1 MLKIALKNRIKHN
14 LIRGIALLLLS
25 LIGVSVI
32 AAGISFPSTARGT
45 VNRYLKETNFWDVHV
60 GSTLGFNTEDVS
72 AVSAVGGVT
81 KVMPVLSTKAS
92 VSVNNNGNYKAYI
105 ATTDFKTLNLS
116 SSGFIS
122 ALTLSEGSFPLN
134 STGCVIVKS
143 GALKNNIVIGDQIKL
158 TVAND
163 DLIEMAFTVTGIATS
178 PSMMSDKGN
187 IAYPEAQLAIYINDG
202 AFKDKTT
209 YSEMFVRVEGSDN
222 RNAFKNKG
230 NKTVTLVKEEIA
242 KIAASLEFK
251 RTEELS
257 GEYQKNVDKAQK
269 QYDYIKEDSEK
280 KLSEINETVKKAG
293 ERIAAAQKNADAKQ
307 AEVDALKKEFEND
320 TESIEE
326 LRKKEDLTDAEK
338 AKIQKYDQK
347 VADFNAA
354 EGELNSIKST
364 LELNKATYESLKK
377 EYDILKDLSEQKLKD
392 AENKLT
398 AAKNNEQ
405 ITDSQ
410 IWKISDI
417 TVDEGFISL
426 KKGITAA
433 SIMLCTASLLI
444 FAVVFSIIILVVYNT
459 VIKQDKDLDI
469 FVKQGYLIK
478 DIKKIDFFICVSG
491 ILIGGIL
498 GIIIG
503 NSLLKRVVFT
513 VFGSNYA
520 LPEINFGFPH
530 YSGFIALFLLVAA
543 TVFVIYKTPHTNK
556 KTIHKLYIESV
567 VWINKRLN
575 IGGKMI
581 LRNTFGDIKSL
592 FFNITVTAVIVAL
605 ITTVFSSGIAID
617 SVTDRQKSIQK
628 YNLTAGVT
636 IPNYSDSA
644 ALTERLNN
652 KEIIQ
657 NYTAVS
663 AKKLTLDN
671 GKNIVVNVYAV
682 TDSESMRYLLDLK
695 GKNVDVVA
703 PDSVI
708 IGENTAKQNKIKIG
722 DDLTLKTSN
731 GTVTLKVTGICKNYI
746 DNYVYIGNAVY
757 ETYFATEGF
766 LPMLLIDSSV
776 TLNAMSEL
784 LTSGAV
790 YEVNRIFDS
799 NSSAPQLDVT
809 LKAVIILGITILA
822 LLLIGFNF
830 MLIVCSAN
838 KREKELKT
846 LKLNGK
852 STLKAITF
860 VFSDLLIK
868 NIIGAVLG
876 ILLGFIM
883 FILVLV
889 AINTNTVMYSSL
901 IEWKAIVLSAVIS
914 VMSVYIAI
922 SLKLGLNLLNKKT
935 AV

>member
-1 MLKIALKNRIKHN
+1 
-14 LIRGIALLLLS
+14 
-25 LIGVSVI
+25 
-32 AAGISFPSTARGT
+32 
-45 VNRYLKETNFWDVHV
+45 
-60 GSTLGFNTEDVS
+60 
-72 AVSAVGGVT
+72 
-81 KVMPVLSTKAS
+81 
-92 VSVNNNGNYKAYI
+92 
-105 ATTDFKTLNLS
+105 
-116 SSGFIS
+116 
-122 ALTLSEGSFPLN
+122 
-134 STGCVIVKS
+134 
-143 GALKNNIVIGDQIKL
+143 
-158 TVAND
+158 
-163 DLIEMAFTVTGIATS
+163 
-178 PSMMSDKGN
+178 
-187 IAYPEAQLAIYINDG
+187 
-202 AFKDKTT
+202 
-209 YSEMFVRVEGSDN
+209 
-222 RNAFKNKG
+222 
-230 NKTVTLVKEEIA
+230 
-242 KIAASLEFK
+242 
-251 RTEELS
+251 
-257 GEYQKNVDKAQK
+257 
-269 QYDYIKEDSEK
+269 
-280 KLSEINETVKKAG
+280 
-293 ERIAAAQKNADAKQ
+293 
-307 AEVDALKKEFEND
+307 
-320 TESIEE
+320 
-326 LRKKEDLTDAEK
+326 
-338 AKIQKYDQK
+338 
-347 VADFNAA
+347 
-354 EGELNSIKST
+354 
-364 LELNKATYESLKK
+364 
-377 EYDILKDLSEQKLKD
+377 
-392 AENKLT
+392 
-398 AAKNNEQ
+398 
-405 ITDSQ
+405 
-410 IWKISDI
+410 
-417 TVDEGFISL
+417 
-426 KKGITAA
+426 
-433 SIMLCTASLLI
+433 MLCTVSLLI
-444 FAVVFSIIILVVYNT
+444 FAVILTLIILVVYDT
-459 VIKQDKDLDI
+459 IIKQDRDSDI
-469 FVKQGYLIK
+469 FVRQGYLIK
-478 DIKKIDFFICVSG
+478 DIKKIDFIICISG
-491 ILIGGIL
+491 VLIGGIL

-503 NSLLKRVVFT
+503 NSLLKRLVFT
-513 VFGSNYA
+513 VFGNNYA

-543 TVFVIYKTPHTNK
+543 IVFVIYRTPQINK
-556 KTIHKLYIESV
+556 GTVHKLYIESV

-575 IGGKMI
+575 VGGKMI

-592 FFNITVTAVIVAL
+592 FFNVTVTAVIVAL
-605 ITTVFSSGIAID
+605 ITTAFSSGIAIN
-617 SVTDRQKSIQK
+617 SVTDRQKNIQK

-636 IPNYSDSA
+636 IPNYSDNA

-652 KEIIQ
+652 KEIIN

-663 AKKLTLDN
+663 AKELTLDN

-682 TDSESMRYLLDLK
+682 TESESMRQVLALK
-695 GKNVDVVA
+695 GKNVDVIA

-809 LKAVIILGITILA
+809 LKAVIILGITVLV

>member
-1 MLKIALKNRIKHN
+1 MLKLAFKNRIRHN
-14 LIRGIALLLLS
+14 LIRCIALLLLS
-25 LIGVSVI
+25 LIGVCVV
-32 AAGISFPSTARGT
+32 AAGISFPSTARDT
-45 VNRYLKETNFWDVHV
+45 VNSYLNETNFWDVHV
-60 GSTLGFNTEDVS
+60 GSTLGFNAEDVS
-72 AVSAVGGVT
+72 AVSAVSGVT
-81 KVMPVLSTKAS
+81 KVMPVLSTKTS
-92 VSVNNNGNYKAYI
+92 VSVNNSGNYKAYI
-105 ATTDFKTLNLS
+105 ATTDFKTLSLS

-134 STGCVIVKS
+134 STGCVVVKS
-143 GALKNNIVIGDQIKL
+143 GALKNNVLVGDQIRL

-163 DLIEMAFTVTGIATS
+163 DLTETVFTVTGIATS

-187 IAYPEAQLAIYINDG
+187 IAYPDAQLAIYINDG

-222 RNAFKNKG
+222 RNAFKNNV
-230 NKTVTLVKEEIA
+230 NKTITLVKEEIA

-293 ERIAAAQKNADAKQ
+293 ERIAAEQKNVDAKQ
-307 AEVDALKKEFEND
+307 VEVDALKKEFEND

-326 LRKKEDLTDAEK
+326 LRKKENLTSDEK
-338 AKIQKYDQK
+338 AKIQNYDKK
-347 VADFNAA
+347 VAAFNVA

-364 LELNKATYESLKK
+364 LELNNATYESLKK
-377 EYDILKDLSEQKLKD
+377 EYDILKNLSDQKLKD
-392 AENKLT
+392 AENKLN

-417 TVDEGFISL
+417 TLDEGFISL
-426 KKGITAA
+426 KRGITSA
-433 SIMLCTASLLI
+433 SIMLCTVSLLM
-444 FAVVFSIIILVVYNT
+444 FAVIVTFIVLLVYNT
-459 VIKQDKDLDI
+459 VIKQDKDLDV
-469 FVKQGYLIK
+469 FVKQGFLIN
-478 DIKKIDFFICVSG
+478 DIKKIDFLICILGV
-491 ILIGGIL
+491 LIGGIL
-498 GIIIG
+498 GLVIG
-503 NSLLKRVVFT
+503 NSLLKRVVLT
-513 VFGSNYA
+513 VFSSNYA
-520 LPEINFGFPH
+520 LPEIKFGFPH
-530 YSGFIALFLLVAA
+530 YSGFVALLLLVAA
-543 TVFVIYKTPHTNK
+543 TVFVIYRTPHINK
-556 KTIHKLYIESV
+556 ESVHKLYIESV
-567 VWINKRLN
+567 EWINKHLN

-592 FFNITVTAVIVAL
+592 LFNITVTAVIVAL
-605 ITTVFSSGIAID
+605 ITTAFSSGIAIN
-617 SVTDRQKSIQK
+617 SVTNRQKNIQK

-636 IPNYSDSA
+636 IPNYNDSE
-644 ALTERLNN
+644 ALTECLNN
-652 KEIIQ
+652 KEIIN

-682 TDSESMRYLLDLK
+682 TESESLRQVLNLK
-695 GKNVDVVA
+695 GDKVNVIA

-722 DDLTLKTSN
+722 DDLTLQTAN

-757 ETYFATEGF
+757 ETYFAAEGF
-766 LPMLLIDSSV
+766 LPMLLIDSSI
-776 TLNAMSEL
+776 TLNAISEL

-790 YEVNRIFDS
+790 NEVNRILDS

-809 LKAVIILGITILA
+809 LKAIIILGITVLV
-822 LLLIGFNF
+822 LFLVGFNF
-830 MLIVCSAN
+830 MLIICSTN
-838 KREKELKT
+838 KREKELKA

-852 STLKAITF
+852 SILINIGY
-860 VFSDLLIK
+860 VFSDLLLK
-868 NIIGAVLG
+868 NILGTVLG
-876 ILLGFIM
+876 VLFGFIM

-901 IEWKAIVLSAVIS
+901 IEWKAIILSAVIS
-914 VMSVYIAI
+914 VMSVCIAI
-922 SLKLGLNLLNKKT
+922 SLKLGFDLLNKKT
-935 AV
+935 VV